1 METSENVPTEKK
13 NIRHAEKRRT
23 ATCRFAD
30 RVAQESI
37 NVYRMVV
44 PEKDR
49 PAQTCVATVVAH
61 SEDDGGKLIV
71 VGLGVGTKFL
81 SEKMLRSEASS
92 SSQYGRRVR
101 DCHAEVLARRAFR
114 RQLTLEIIE
123 DLRRESSSEKPDKN
137 RLLERQPNENGT
149 IKFRLR
155 PGVTIHF
162 YSSSAPCGNA
172 ALKKFAKMSK
182 EKFQEELGDDQWPS
196 QPHVPIYDS
205 SVHLGQFSLLIKK
218 DNDTN
223 LLSGIGSSDDDKDS
237 TNGSMRPSLL
247 SDDWTPPG
255 TTTVAMH
262 HKGSIHTCSD
272 KLARWNYLGLQGS
285 LLASLLSNPLYLSSL
300 SVGRKF
306 TECICRRAVCCR
318 TQVMVRKKKR
328 TRMSSKQLIDTQEH
342 QPEQSESLATT
353 NYYYNHPAI
362 MGNAVYLDEDGV
374 VETSSDVRGQDVR
387 FHSSKAWCWW
397 PSIGRE
403 ENSTIFAECLD
414 GATGYLWNELA
425 DEFAA
430 EVSRVSTISLVEIFL
445 EANKLMQSP
454 GDGTHDEEKSSRLSP
469 SKFGSL
475 EDLKE
480 VKRTL
485 ARDHEAIKEALLTN
499 HPIFQQWR
507 RRLQL

>member
-1 METSENVPTEKK
+1 METSVPVELPSEKK
-13 NIRHAEKRRT
+13 RLRHAEKRRT

-37 NVYRMVV
+37 DVYRTVV
-44 PEKDR
+44 PEMDR
-49 PAQTCVATVVAH
+49 PAQTCVASVVAH
-61 SEDDGGKLIV
+61 YRDNGGKLIV

-81 SEKMLRSEASS
+81 SEKILRNEASS

-123 DLRRESSSEKPDKN
+123 NIRGASSSEIPDEN
-137 RLLERQPNENGT
+137 RLLERQLNENGT
-149 IKFRLR
+149 ITFRLR
-155 PGVTIHF
+155 PNITIHF

-172 ALKKFAKMSK
+172 VLKKFAKMSK
-182 EKFQEELGDDQWPS
+182 EKFRDELGDDQWPP
-196 QPHVPIYDS
+196 QPHVPISDS
-205 SVHLGQFSLLIKK
+205 SIHLGQFSLLIKK
-218 DNDTN
+218 DNETSLFSRGD
-223 LLSGIGSSDDDKDS
+223 SSHENEDS
-237 TNGSMRPSLL
+237 THGSMRAALL

-255 TTTVAMH
+255 TTTIAMH

-318 TQVMVRKKKR
+318 TQVMVRKNKR
-328 TRMSSKQLIDTQEH
+328 VGLRSRQLTDEQEH
-342 QPEQSESLATT
+342 PLPQSESMPVR
-353 NYYYNHPAI
+353 NYRYNHPAI

-403 ENSTIFAECLD
+403 ENSTMFAECLD
-414 GATGYLWNELA
+414 GTTGYLWNDLA
-425 DEFAA
+425 DETAGA
-430 EVSRVSTISLVEIFL
+430 VSRVSTVSLVEIFL
-445 EANKLMQSP
+445 EANKLIRSLGLGADGNEEDSRQSP
-454 GDGTHDEEKSSRLSP
+454 VP
-469 SKFGSL
+469 FGSL
-475 EDLKE
+475 DALKE

-485 ARDHEAIKEALLTN
+485 AREHEAIKDALLTS
-499 HPIFQQWR
+499 HPILQQWR
-507 RRLQL
+507 RRL